1 MELPKNITQI
11 GEADDKCKIYV
22 EDYVVSYLRQM
33 NQLARNKEMALALYG
48 TSTDEED
55 KTYVFLYG
63 AARVNYLQKEVRH
76 LSQAQKQEI
85 ESNRVR
91 YFNEYSFQGYCV
103 LNGEMIEGFYI
114 CSQDICRFTKG
125 YAQFYE
131 KNECMLAYM
140 LEMRQEEPAQ
150 EMVDREKYER
160 VRKRQEERK
169 SRFGQEMEKKT
180 GEKKLEWF
188 PKDRFKNL
196 QFSVVASFAILCV
209 LGLLAISGGQ
219 GTGLFTPDSET
230 EDAREVAGEQVQ
242 AQVLSAQDSLIE
254 ALQQENRSAEE
265 KTEDKTEDTTE
276 DATEDTTEDTTGD
289 TTEDTSE
296 EPEEDTEE
304 SSEQVPEE
312 KNTEQNPEQPVE
324 ASVEEAVAS
333 PVSTVQEETTPRE
346 YTIQKGDTLNRISL
360 RLYGSKSYVKQI
372 CELNQIEDADHIR
385 IGEKILLP

>member
-150 EMVDREKYER
+150 EMVDRDKYER

-219 GTGLFTPDSET
+219 GTGLYTPDSET

-265 KTEDKTEDTTE
+265 KTEDTTEETEDKSEETE
-276 DATEDTTEDTTGD
+276 ET
-289 TTEDTSE
+289 E

>member
-1 MELPKNITQI
+1 
-11 GEADDKCKIYV
+11 
-22 EDYVVSYLRQM
+22 
-33 NQLARNKEMALALYG
+33 
-48 TSTDEED
+48 
-55 KTYVFLYG
+55 
-63 AARVNYLQKEVRH
+63 
-76 LSQAQKQEI
+76 
-85 ESNRVR
+85 
-91 YFNEYSFQGYCV
+91 
-103 LNGEMIEGFYI
+103 MIEGFYI

-219 GTGLFTPDSET
+219 GTGLFTPDPET

-276 DATEDTTEDTTGD
+276 DA
-289 TTEDTSE
+289 TEDTSE

>member
-150 EMVDREKYER
+150 EMVDRDKYER

-265 KTEDKTEDTTE
+265 KTEDTTEETEDKSEETE
-276 DATEDTTEDTTGD
+276 ET
-289 TTEDTSE
+289 E